1 MQETDI
7 QIGKVYDI
15 TVGKNTTAVRIM
27 RLAEK
32 QGWEAVSLKNNN
44 PVIIRSAERI
54 VGPHNPK
61 ADKQSKQESQLTE
74 AVKTV
79 AETGDK
85 PKRKPKS
92 PDAPKKLSGL
102 DAAAQMLAESG
113 GPLTCQQMVKAMFD
127 QKLWNSGGNTPVSTI
142 YSAIIREIKAK
153 GDASRFRKTAKGL
166 FELAK

>member
-1 MQETDI
+1 MKDTDI

-15 TVGKNTTAVRIM
+15 KVGNHTTAVRIM

-61 ADKQSKQESQLTE
+61 ADKAAKVKEPSK
-74 AVKTV
+74 K
-79 AETGDK
+79 AEPAKEPAQT
-85 PKRKPKS
+85 KRGG
-92 PDAPKKLSGL
+92 LS
-102 DAAAQMLAESG
+102 AAAQVLAEAG
-113 GPLTCQQMVKAMFD
+113 GPLTCQQMVKAMIE
-127 QKLWNSGGNTPVSTI
+127 QGLWNSEGKTPQATI

-153 GDASRFRKTAKGL
+153 GDASRFRKTNKGL
-166 FELAK
+166 FELAQ